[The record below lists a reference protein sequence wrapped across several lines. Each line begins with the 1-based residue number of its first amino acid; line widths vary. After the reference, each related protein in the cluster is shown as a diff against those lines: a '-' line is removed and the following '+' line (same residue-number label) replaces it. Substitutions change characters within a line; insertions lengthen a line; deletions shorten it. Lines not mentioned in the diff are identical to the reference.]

1 MSEPDRV
8 RELLAFHA
16 QGVLR
21 GDDLAFVNQW
31 LERNGADHPAMMA
44 ELAWLRSTAAQLQ
57 AQVEVQTPF
66 EKQSSDA
73 GLSAL
78 MKRIA
83 LEKGS
88 HAQASSVIGAA
99 RHAQPDARAAL
110 HTEGGDKATW
120 GSRTVGWLNEVVGIR
135 SPALAFGVMAVV
147 IGQAGVIGV
156 MLADPPASQTP
167 LSAAPSGMEVSQGQ
181 VLLTV
186 AFRPQATELA
196 IRKALADSS
205 AQIVAGP
212 GALGL
217 YTLTVPGANADIME
231 AQLRAAVEVVESVQ
245 R

>member
-1 MSEPDRV
+1 MSELDRV

-16 QGVLR
+16 LGVLR

-31 LERNGADHPAMMA
+31 LERNGADHPAITA

-57 AQVEVQTPF
+57 AQVEVQTLL
-66 EKQSSDA
+66 ERQSLDA

-78 MKRIA
+78 MKRIQG
-83 LEKGS
+83 EMGS
-88 HAQASSVIGAA
+88 DAEASSVIVAA
-99 RHAQPDARAAL
+99 QHAPLASL
-110 HTEGGDKATW
+110 HTEESDKATW
-120 GSRTVGWLNEVVGIR
+120 GSRTVGWLKEVASVR

-147 IGQAGVIGV
+147 IGQACVIGV

-167 LSAAPSGMEVSQGQ
+167 LSAVPSGIEGSQGQ

-186 AFRPQATELA
+186 AFRSQATESA

-212 GALGL
+212 SALGL
-217 YTLTVPGANADIME
+217 YTVAVPGAKADIME
-231 AQLRAAVEVVESVQ
+231 AQLRAGVQVVESVQ